1 MGYKALVAI
10 VGPSG
15 SGKSTSL
22 RNLNPDT
29 TVILDG
35 ERKGFPFKGSE
46 KFDIRPF
53 DNPASFDTAFSK
65 ALEKPNIENI
75 VVESFT
81 KYAEQVLT
89 LCQKAYSGRDVWG
102 NYAKMIRTK
111 LNACKNQRANVIF
124 TALDEIVEIPQTD
137 GSETAR
143 RMIAVQGKE
152 MRRNGIEP
160 EFLLVFFTDVS
171 IDKGKVSY
179 RFETNNSGVTTAK
192 TPMGMFSERFIDN
205 DLALALATAKKY
217 YETP

>member
-1 MGYKALVAI
+1 MSQHKALIAI

-22 RNLNPDT
+22 RNLNPAT

-46 KFDIRPF
+46 KFKVLTFTNPTEF
-53 DNPASFDTAFSK
+53 DNQFKA
-65 ALEKPNIENI
+65 ALEVPNVEVI

-81 KYAEQVLT
+81 KYTECVQT
-89 LCQKAYSGRDVWG
+89 LCQKAYSGWDVWG
-102 NYAKMIRTK
+102 NYAKMVRNR
-111 LNACKNQRANVIF
+111 LNNCKNSKAIVVF

-137 GSETAR
+137 GSEMAR

-160 EFLLVFFTDVS
+160 EFLLVLFTDVS
-171 IDKGKVSY
+171 IDKGVISH

-192 TPMGMFSERFIDN
+192 TPMGMFAQRFIDN
-205 DLALALATAKKY
+205 DLQAVLVAAKAY
-217 YETP
+217 YAS